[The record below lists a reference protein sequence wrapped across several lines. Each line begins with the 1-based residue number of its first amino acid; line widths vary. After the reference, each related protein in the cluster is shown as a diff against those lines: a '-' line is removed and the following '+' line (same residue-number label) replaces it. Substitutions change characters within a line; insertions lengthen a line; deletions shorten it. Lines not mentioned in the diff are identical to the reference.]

1 MFFGSIINLLYSF
14 YVVVILIFKS
24 NVAPGWTTLS
34 LQQSGMFFLIS
45 IVLFIICEY
54 LSNLNNLSNEGP
66 LFYIGQEYTSENIQ
80 RLKKLNIEDLNKEN

>member
-1 MFFGSIINLLYSF
+1 
-14 YVVVILIFKS
+14 
-24 NVAPGWTTLS
+24 
-34 LQQSGMFFLIS
+34 MFFLIS